1 MKPSKGCIDRLNKEY
16 RRLVKEPVP
25 HVIAK
30 PDPSNIL
37 EWHFVIDG
45 QEGTPYHGGTYH
57 GKLLFPADYP
67 FKPPGILFITPSGR
81 FKPYTKICFSF
92 SDYHPECWNP
102 IWHVGTILIATVS
115 FMNEES
121 STTGSVKSTDAE
133 RRRLAKLSLENSCK
147 TSSFVRIFPE
157 YQERMMEQRRQE
169 NTVDVVDRDGGSHA
183 DGAAGA
189 EDLQAGAEQERGVLD
204 VPAIMQWAMPVAV
217 AAIAAGVVCMQIAFS
232 KDG

>member
-1 MKPSKGCIDRLNKEY
+1 MLYYKTPLGMQ
-16 RRLVKEPVP
+16 EPVP

-121 STTGSVKSTDAE
+121 STTGESAISAPACYSPCSNYHADLFEFHGHSYAILCSSYLLMPPTLHHGA
-133 RRRLAKLSLENSCK
+133 RSCK
-147 TSSFVRIFPE
+147 LCFTFGIDHCHKP
-157 YQERMMEQRRQE
+157 
-169 NTVDVVDRDGGSHA
+169 
-183 DGAAGA
+183 
-189 EDLQAGAEQERGVLD
+189 
-204 VPAIMQWAMPVAV
+204 
-217 AAIAAGVVCMQIAFS
+217 
-232 KDG
+232 